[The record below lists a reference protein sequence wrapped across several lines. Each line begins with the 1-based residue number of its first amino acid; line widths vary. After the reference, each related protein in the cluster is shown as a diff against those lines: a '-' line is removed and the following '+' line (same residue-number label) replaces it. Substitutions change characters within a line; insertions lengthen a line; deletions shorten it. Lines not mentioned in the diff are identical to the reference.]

1 MVRIRRIGTGLLV
14 NGACFCLLATGMAAL
29 SEDMRRHI
37 LNLLSG
43 DGISELAVVTVPAG
57 HIFHQLAATF
67 ADYQI
72 HGGMVA
78 FGAVAAVLVG
88 FMCRT

>member
-1 MVRIRRIGTGLLV
+1 MVRIRRIGTGLFV
-14 NGACFCLLATGMAAL
+14 NAACFCLLATGMAAL

-57 HIFHQLAATF
+57 HIVHQVVATF

-78 FGAVAAVLVG
+78 FGAVAVVLVG
-88 FMCRT
+88 FMFRM